1 LFFFKIIIFG
11 FTRLFINVLQ
21 EDSDGGLIAIAIG
34 CGFIFLIFFFM
45 RMFGAWMFRIN
56 DVVDELKQVNRKL
69 TKIEKQLNKD
79 SE

>member
-1 LFFFKIIIFG
+1 M
-11 FTRLFINVLQ
+11 RLFINVIQ
-21 EDSDGGLIAIAIG
+21 DDSDSGLIAIAIG

>member
-1 LFFFKIIIFG
+1 MELEFSLESYLIM
-11 FTRLFINVLQ
+11 RL
-21 EDSDGGLIAIAIG
+21 
-34 CGFIFLIFFFM
+34 
-45 RMFGAWMFRIN
+45 FGAWMLRIN

>member
-1 LFFFKIIIFG
+1 MNLLLLIIQDESLAEVVGGFAPLIVIAIIFG
-11 FTRLFINVLQ
+11 MF
-21 EDSDGGLIAIAIG
+21 
-34 CGFIFLIFFFM
+34 FLV

>member
-1 LFFFKIIIFG
+1 M
-11 FTRLFINVLQ
+11 RLFINVIQ
-21 EDSDGGLIAIAIG
+21 EDSSSGLIALLFGIG
-34 CGFIFLIFFFM
+34 IFFGIILIM
-45 RMFGAWMFRIN
+45 RLFGAWMLRIN

>member
-1 LFFFKIIIFG
+1 
-11 FTRLFINVLQ
+11 
-21 EDSDGGLIAIAIG
+21 
-34 CGFIFLIFFFM
+34 M